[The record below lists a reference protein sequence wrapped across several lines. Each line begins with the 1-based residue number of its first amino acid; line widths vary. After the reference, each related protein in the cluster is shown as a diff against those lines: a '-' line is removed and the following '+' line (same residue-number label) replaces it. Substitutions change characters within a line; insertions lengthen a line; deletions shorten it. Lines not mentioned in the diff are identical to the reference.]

1 MAIEAARQSILDLP
15 MDMVMLRSLHE
26 SAKLLSTHYSTQIEG
41 NRLTQAE
48 VEEVISGGRFPGRER
63 DEKEVK
69 NYYKA
74 MEEVERLA
82 QERQPLTEEI
92 VQRIHGLAFGGKAKP
107 TDYRDGQNVIR
118 DSTSGRIV
126 YMPPESNDVP
136 ALMSD
141 LADWINIS
149 LDVNEIPAPLIAGL
163 AHCQFATIH
172 PYYDGNGR
180 TARLLTTLIL
190 HSSGYGL
197 KGIYSLE
204 EYYARDLSS
213 YYTAL
218 EIGESHNYYM
228 GRVEADVTKF
238 LEYFCHGMAHT
249 FTSVRTQGIRARKR
263 KAQDESQQIRLLS
276 PRERHLL
283 VLFQKQQTVTTKEI
297 AEHLGLS
304 PRTVTSLCRDW
315 VKNGLLQFHDPSKK
329 NRAYKLGDIIVER

>member
-15 MDMVMLRSLHE
+15 MDLAMLRSLHE

-63 DEKEVK
+63 DESEVK

-82 QERQPLTEEI
+82 QTSTPLSEEI
-92 VQRIHGLAFGGKAKP
+92 IQRIHGLAFKGKATP

-118 DSTSGRIV
+118 DSKSGRMV
-126 YMPPESNDVP
+126 YMPPEAKDVP
-136 ALMSD
+136 VFMEELV
-141 LADWINIS
+141 DWINIS
-149 LDVNEIPAPLIAGL
+149 LDENEVPAPLIAGL
-163 AHCQFATIH
+163 AHYQFATIH

-213 YYTAL
+213 YYNAL

-228 GRVEADVTKF
+228 GRAEADVTKF
-238 LEYFCHGMAHT
+238 IEYFCHGMADA
-249 FTSVRTQGIRARKR
+249 FTSVR
-263 KAQDESQQIRLLS
+263 AQAMQASTRG
-276 PRERHLL
+276 
-283 VLFQKQQTVTTKEI
+283 
-297 AEHLGLS
+297 A
-304 PRTVTSLCRDW
+304 
-315 VKNGLLQFHDPSKK
+315 
-329 NRAYKLGDIIVER
+329 